1 MTEVIVLGAI
11 IVAQMYLAWKRDEA
25 YAKERADLLSR
36 IQARDLPEYVAM
48 TAPTPRPP
56 QEPKEH
62 LEQV

>member
-11 IVAQMYLAWKRDEA
+11 IVAQMYMMWLRDKA

-48 TAPTPRPP
+48 TAPTVRPP
-56 QEPKEH
+56 QEPKEYY
-62 LEQV
+62 EQV